1 MVEVQRERLEKRR
14 EVYQKRY
21 EAYLQKEADILAGG
35 VQSYGIG
42 SRNLARYNADLADVR
57 KAIAAL
63 EQALEEID
71 AQLAG
76 GSRRKSVGVVYRDW

>member
-14 EVYQKRY
+14 EVYEKRY

-42 SRNLARYNADLADVR
+42 SRNLARYNADLAEVR

-71 AQLAG
+71 SQLAG
-76 GSRRKSVGVVYRDW
+76 GTRRKSVGVVYRDW

>member
-14 EVYQKRY
+14 EVYEKRY

-42 SRNLARYNADLADVR
+42 SRNLARYNADLAEVR

-71 AQLAG
+71 ARLAG

>member
-14 EVYQKRY
+14 EVYEKRY

-42 SRNLARYNADLADVR
+42 SRNLARYNADLAEVR

-71 AQLAG
+71 AQLTG

>member
-42 SRNLARYNADLADVR
+42 SRNLARYNADLAEVR

-71 AQLAG
+71 AQLVG
-76 GSRRKSVGVVYRDW
+76 GLRRKSVGVVYRDW